1 MINPSDFDLAQ
12 HARRLR
18 LDTLVRLRWM
28 AVFGQS
34 MAVMVTHYLLG
45 FSLPIGFCF
54 LAISTSAWL
63 NIGVRVR
70 FPISQRLSDP
80 AAFALLAYDVLQL
93 SGLLFLTGGLA
104 NPFSILFLAPIM
116 ISAVSL
122 SWQRTLWLVALMITM
137 ATLLGFH
144 HLPLPWFPGEELEL
158 PFLYVAGIWIA
169 LVLGAGFVA
178 VYAARVAGEARQ
190 LSDALA
196 ATELVLAR
204 EQHLTQLDGL
214 AAAAAHEL
222 GTPLA
227 TITLVVKEMVRQG
240 PADGPFA
247 EDVRLLAQEVQR
259 CRGILSKIAS
269 LGDDDAG
276 MFDEMTLGHLVEEAV
291 EPQRD
296 FGVEI
301 HVEAQGTGPEPVCRR
316 NPGMVYGLGNLV
328 ENAIDFARSEVRIR
342 CSWDEATVSI
352 TIRDN
357 GPGFSPDV
365 LLRLGEPYVTSR
377 GGPRRAKSEEGS
389 GLGLGLFIAKT
400 LLERSGATVIP
411 GNAAEASGGAL
422 VRLVWQ
428 RSIFERKTGSSMPGE
443 APVAVSGVIPET
455 AKQEG

>member
-18 LDTLVRLRWM
+18 LDTLVRLRWL
-28 AVFGQS
+28 AVLGQS
-34 MAVMVTHYLLG
+34 TAVLFTHYLLG

-54 LAISTSAWL
+54 LAISASAWL
-63 NIGVRVR
+63 NIGLRVR
-70 FPISQRLSDP
+70 FPVSQRLSDS
-80 AAFALLAYDVLQL
+80 AALALLAYDVLQL
-93 SGLLFLTGGLA
+93 SGLLYLTGGLT
-104 NPFSILFLAPIM
+104 NPFAILFLAPIM

-122 SWQRTLWLVALMITM
+122 AWQWTLWLVTLMIGM
-137 ATLLGFH
+137 ATLLAFF
-144 HLPLPWFPGEELEL
+144 HLPLPWLPGQALDL
-158 PFLYVAGIWIA
+158 PFLYVVGIWIA
-169 LVLGAGFVA
+169 LVLGAGFAA

-227 TITLVVKEMVRQG
+227 TITLVVKELLRNG
-240 PADGPFA
+240 AGEGAFAD
-247 EDVRLLAQEVQR
+247 DMKLLSQEVQR

-269 LGDDDAG
+269 LGEEHAG
-276 MFDEMTLGHLVEEAV
+276 MFDEMSLGHLVEEVIA
-291 EPQRD
+291 PHRD
-296 FGVEI
+296 FGVDLQ
-301 HVEAQGTGPEPVCRR
+301 VAAQGIGAEPICRR

-328 ENAIDFARSEVRIR
+328 ENAIDFAHSEVRIR
-342 CSWDEATVSI
+342 SEWDEATV
-352 TIRDN
+352 TIIIEDN

-377 GGPRRAKSEEGS
+377 GGGRRAKSEEGA

-400 LLERSGATVIP
+400 LLERSGATVTP
-411 GNAAEASGGAL
+411 GNTVVSNGGA
-422 VRLVWQ
+422 VVKVVWL
-428 RSIFERKTGSSMPGE
+428 RAIFERKT
-443 APVAVSGVIPET
+443 
-455 AKQEG
+455 